1 MFSER
6 LAAATASTASSDVVD
21 KVENVENNENATKKR
36 DFILKKP
43 QVSLLTSFNQTWKP
57 AANHFVRY
65 SDVRAR
71 DDRKPSIMDLANQ
84 PRVLQRINGWK
95 TYLIKA
101 EIDEV
106 VSFFASLVP
115 YCCEIISLSLA
126 KTTDQ

>member
-1 MFSER
+1 LKIAIFKLKFPFSER
-6 LAAATASTASSDVVD
+6 LASVTGVQAPVDVVI
-21 KVENVENNENATKKR
+21 KEEMLENNENAAKKQR
-36 DFILKKP
+36 EFVLKKP
-43 QVSLLTSFNQTWKP
+43 HVSLLMSYNQTWKP

-71 DDRKPSIMDLANQ
+71 DDRRPSVMDLANQ

-106 VSFFASLVP
+106 VSF
-115 YCCEIISLSLA
+115 IIIVEKSF
-126 KTTDQ
+126 